1 MKVITRTPL
10 RTGHSPTIHSIGFM
24 EFGKLNSVE
33 IAQQTKFLSE
43 MFNLT

>member
-33 IAQQTKFLSE
+33 IARHGRRPNFWLQKV
-43 MFNLT
+43 